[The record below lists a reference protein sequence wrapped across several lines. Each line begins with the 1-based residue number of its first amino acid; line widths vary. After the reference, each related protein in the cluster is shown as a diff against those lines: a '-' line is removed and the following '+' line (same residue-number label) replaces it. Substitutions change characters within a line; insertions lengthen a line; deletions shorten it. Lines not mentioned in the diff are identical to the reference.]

1 MNRIYNCGL
10 FIMKKSLNFR
20 LLLWAALSIFV
31 VACFIT
37 AYSSYVLKNELL
49 EKVTLDSKIFA
60 EEVAFKTSSKIS
72 HAFDVTDTIGN
83 TLAHVKNKNHPIVFS
98 REDAMRIMEE
108 RFKANPT
115 MFGFWTGWEP
125 NAFDGKDE
133 QFKGQNP
140 SDASGR
146 FVPYLTRKNDG
157 SINYEPLLDYDKE
170 GVGDFYQLPKK
181 LLKSVVIPPYK
192 YPVDGKIIL
201 IISLATPVVV
211 DGVYQGV
218 VGTDLDLGFFEELTH
233 AESLPE
239 GSRIIIYDKNGTIVG
254 FTNKQDMLM
263 KNIFQ
268 EKVSNYDAYSK
279 DRLSTKNQEAVLGE
293 HNLSVIS
300 KIKMLD
306 EEWFVEVLIPKTFIT
321 GPIYKQI
328 FMQGLIGFVAT
339 IVALL
344 FGYLLIKRITG
355 RIISLADRLKQSAEV
370 TRDGSNTVK
379 DASFQVSSAT
389 QEQAAAIQETA
400 TTLDEISAMVL
411 KSVDN
416 AKSSSEQAESSFA
429 IAESGKKTVEQMRN
443 SMEEIRTVNSN
454 IMSQI
459 ENSNNE
465 IGGIIT
471 VIQNI
476 SDKTKVINDIVFQT
490 KLLSFNASVE
500 AARAGEHGKGFAVV
514 AEEVGNL
521 AAMSG
526 NSSREINEL
535 LENSISSVEN
545 TIRNTKERVNSLVS
559 DGQGKISD
567 GVRIAE
573 KCEDL
578 LNQIVTNVSSVKSS
592 MIDVTSAAE
601 EQSKGVQNIS
611 DAMNMLDKTTQENTK
626 TVHQTASQSQKLFH
640 EADNLSE
647 IILELEQEVYGVK
660 AS

>member
-1 MNRIYNCGL
+1 M
-10 FIMKKSLNFR
+10 
-20 LLLWAALSIFV
+20 
-31 VACFIT
+31 
-37 AYSSYVLKNELL
+37 
-49 EKVTLDSKIFA
+49 
-60 EEVAFKTSSKIS
+60 
-72 HAFDVTDTIGN
+72 
-83 TLAHVKNKNHPIVFS
+83 
-98 REDAMRIMEE
+98 
-108 RFKANPT
+108 
-115 MFGFWTGWEP
+115 
-125 NAFDGKDE
+125 
-133 QFKGQNP
+133 
-140 SDASGR
+140 
-146 FVPYLTRKNDG
+146 
-157 SINYEPLLDYDKE
+157 
-170 GVGDFYQLPKK
+170 
-181 LLKSVVIPPYK
+181 
-192 YPVDGKIIL
+192 
-201 IISLATPVVV
+201 
-211 DGVYQGV
+211 
-218 VGTDLDLGFFEELTH
+218 
-233 AESLPE
+233 
-239 GSRIIIYDKNGTIVG
+239 
-254 FTNKQDMLM
+254 
-263 KNIFQ
+263 
-268 EKVSNYDAYSK
+268 
-279 DRLSTKNQEAVLGE
+279 
-293 HNLSVIS
+293 
-300 KIKMLD
+300 
-306 EEWFVEVLIPKTFIT
+306 
-321 GPIYKQI
+321 
-328 FMQGLIGFVAT
+328 
-339 IVALL
+339 
-344 FGYLLIKRITG
+344 
-355 RIISLADRLKQSAEV
+355 

-514 AEEVGNL
+514 AEEIGNL

-535 LENSISSVEN
+535 LENSISSVES
-545 TIRNTKERVNSLVS
+545 TIRNTKERVNSLVT

-573 KCEDL
+573 QCEDL